1 MIAVLWDL
9 DDTLLNTL
17 PARMRALRHAH
28 DKTVGGWIDPL
39 ELWKSHRGGTLEAL
53 GQRLL
58 GDDGG
63 PRFVAAYRDYYYNEV
78 HRAPA
83 FDGVEAVLQTLLE
96 HHLPMGVVTSK
107 ISWGATEELDES
119 GLLRYFGAVVGFDD
133 TEQHKPDPAP
143 IYEAMSRLLLD
154 DPAGIAFVGD
164 SPADIF
170 AARNAGC
177 VSVGALWGTLDRELL
192 LDSYPAHVAKEP
204 GEVLA
209 LLAAPGVPQ

>member
-1 MIAVLWDL
+1 MNAVLWDL

-17 PARMRALRHAH
+17 PARMRAVRHAH
-28 DKTVGGWIDPL
+28 EKTVGGWIDPL

-58 GDDGG
+58 GTDGG
-63 PRFVAAYRDYYYNEV
+63 RFVTAYRDYYYNEV
-78 HRAPA
+78 HRAPP
-83 FDGVEAVLQTLLE
+83 FEGVEPVLATLQE
-96 HHLPMGVVTSK
+96 HGLPMAVVTSK

-119 GLLRYFGAVVGFDD
+119 GLLRFFSAVVGFDD

-143 IYEAMSRLLLD
+143 IFEAMSRILVD
-154 DPAGIAFVGD
+154 DPAEVLFVGD

-177 VSVGALWGTLDRELL
+177 VSVAALWGTLDRELL
-192 LDSYPAHVAKEP
+192 LDAYPVHLAEEP
-204 GEVLA
+204 HEVLA
-209 LLAAPGVPQ
+209 VIERAGARQ